1 MINVSDR
8 LLAIADLVS
17 NDEKIF
23 DIGCDHGLL
32 DVYLTINKNCSCTA
46 CDVSDEIILR
56 AKNNFVKYNLESK
69 IKLFVGNGFDD
80 LNIDYDNTIVLSGMG
95 TTTILKILYKN
106 RSNKIIC
113 QTNTDLYDLR
123 FNVCRMGY
131 YITDEN
137 LVLDNNRFYVTIKF
151 SVGNS
156 NYCYDDYL
164 LGPILRKKK
173 SSLFDEYVK
182 DMYRKNIKGYQKAQE
197 FNNPKLLE
205 IKKLTQ
211 TLKKYM

>member
-17 NDEKIF
+17 DDEKIF

-32 DVYLTINKNCSCTA
+32 DIYLTINKNCSCTA
-46 CDVSDEIILR
+46 CDVSDEIVLR
-56 AKNNFVKYNLESK
+56 AKNNFIKHNLESK
-69 IKLFVGNGFDD
+69 IGLFVGNGFDD
-80 LNIDYDNTIVLSGMG
+80 LNIDFSNTIVLSGMG
-95 TTTILKILYKN
+95 TTTILKILHKN
-106 RSNKIIC
+106 KSNKIIC
-113 QTNTDLYDLR
+113 QTNTDLYFLR
-123 FNVCRMGY
+123 KGICDMGY
-131 YITDEN
+131 HIIDEN
-137 LVLDNNRFYVTIKF
+137 IVFDNNRYYVTIKF
-151 SVGNS
+151 SIGCS
-156 NYCYDDYL
+156 DYCYDDYL

-182 DMYRKNIKGYQKAQE
+182 YMYNKNIQSYEKALE

-205 IKKLTQ
+205 VKKLIG